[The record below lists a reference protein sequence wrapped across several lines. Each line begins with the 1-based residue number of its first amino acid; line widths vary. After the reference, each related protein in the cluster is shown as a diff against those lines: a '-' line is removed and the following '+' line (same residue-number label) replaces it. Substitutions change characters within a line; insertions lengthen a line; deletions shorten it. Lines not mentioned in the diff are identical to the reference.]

1 LDSQTLFS
9 GFPAGDVARRIY
21 LSLILMLIALVAAGC
36 GAPAEP
42 ALRHVPVPE
51 NVPDLSVHQAG
62 NDVILTFTVPK
73 DTVWHEPLQHPP
85 AVEIYRGFS
94 GSANPANATKPAAPT
109 RLLTTIPGAMS
120 ATYLQDG
127 KIRFVDNI
135 PPETLAQHA
144 GEQDVYLV
152 RTRASRKKSSGDS
165 NLASIP
171 VYPPAEAVHDL
182 AVTQTKQAVVLQWTP
197 VQKSTAGG
205 ALPGASVYRVY
216 RSSNAAKSFPLAGNK
231 TAGTQ
236 AGAGTGGVDE
246 SHGLTVIGDTPAPPF
261 RDTEF
266 EFGREY
272 VYSVRS
278 LVIYPETR
286 LESADSNL
294 LHVTPKDTFPPA
306 APQGVQ
312 VTNVPGDTE
321 APAHIELSWA
331 INGEADLSGYNV
343 YRSEDGSAPVRV
355 NPETLLSPAFRDMSA
370 VTGHAYRYTVS
381 AVDQAGNESAPS
393 SAVSANVPQIGNE
406 EK

>member
-9 GFPAGDVARRIY
+9 GFAAGNVARRIY
-21 LSLILMLIALVAAGC
+21 FLLIPMLIVLVAAGC

-51 NVPDLSVHQAG
+51 SVPDLNVRQAG

-73 DTVWHEPLQHPP
+73 DTVWHEPLEHPP
-85 AVEIYRGFS
+85 AVEIYRGF
-94 GSANPANATKPAAPT
+94 ADAANATKPAAPT
-109 RLLTTIPGAMS
+109 ALLTTIPGAM
-120 ATYLQDG
+120 TTPYLQGG
-127 KIRFVDNI
+127 KMRFVDAI
-135 PPETLAQHA
+135 PPATLAQHA
-144 GEQDVYLV
+144 GQQDVYLV

-171 VYPPAEAVHDL
+171 VYPPAEAIHDL
-182 AVTQTKQAVVLQWTP
+182 SVTQSKQAMVLQWTP
-197 VQKSTAGG
+197 VQKSTAG
-205 ALPGASVYRVY
+205 APLPGVGAYRVY
-216 RSSNAAKSFPLAGNK
+216 RSSNAPKSPLA
-231 TAGTQ
+231 AGAPRANPQ
-236 AGAGTGGVDE
+236 AGAGAGGGDE
-246 SHGLTVIGDTPAPPF
+246 SHGLTVVGDTPSPPF

-278 LVIYPETR
+278 LVIYPEVR

-294 LHVTPKDTFPPA
+294 LHVTPQDTFPPA
-306 APQGVQ
+306 APQGLQ
-312 VTNVPGDTE
+312 VTYVLADGDT
-321 APAHIELSWA
+321 PAHIELSWA
-331 INGEADLSGYNV
+331 INGEPDLSGYNV
-343 YRSEDGSAPVRV
+343 YRSEEGSAPVRL
-355 NPETLLSPAFRDMSA
+355 NPEALLSPAFRDMSA

-393 SAVSANVPQIGNE
+393 SAASASVPQASIE

>member
-9 GFPAGDVARRIY
+9 GFAAGDVARRCY
-21 LSLILMLIALVAAGC
+21 FSLIPMLMAFVAAGC

-42 ALRHVPVPE
+42 GLRRVPVPE
-51 NVPDLSVHQAG
+51 SVPDLSVHQAG

-73 DTVWHEPLQHPP
+73 DTVWHEPLEHPP
-85 AVEIYRGFS
+85 AIEIYRGFS
-94 GSANPANATKPAAPT
+94 GAANPTKPAAPT
-109 RLLTTIPGAMS
+109 ALLTTIPGAM
-120 ATYLQDG
+120 TTPYLRDG
-127 KIRFVDNI
+127 KIRFVDAI

-144 GEQDVYLV
+144 GQQDVYLV

-171 VYPPAEAVHDL
+171 VYPPAEAIHDL
-182 AVTQTKQAVVLQWTP
+182 AVTQTKQAMVLQWTP

-205 ALPGASVYRVY
+205 ALPGVAAYRVY
-216 RSSNAAKSFPLAGNK
+216 RSSNAAKSPFAPGGPRTN
-231 TAGTQ
+231 TQ
-236 AGAGTGGVDE
+236 AGAGAAGGDE
-246 SHGLTVIGDTPAPPF
+246 SLGLTVVGDTPAPPF
-261 RDTEF
+261 RDTQF

-278 LVIYPETR
+278 LVIYPGVR

-294 LHVTPKDTFPPA
+294 LRVTPTDTFPPA
-306 APQGVQ
+306 APQGLQ
-312 VTNVPGDTE
+312 VTYVPADGDT
-321 APAHIELSWA
+321 PAHIELSWA
-331 INGEADLSGYNV
+331 INGEPDLSGYNV
-343 YRSEDGSAPVRV
+343 YRSEEGSAPVRL

-393 SAVSANVPQIGNE
+393 SAVSASVPQVSIE